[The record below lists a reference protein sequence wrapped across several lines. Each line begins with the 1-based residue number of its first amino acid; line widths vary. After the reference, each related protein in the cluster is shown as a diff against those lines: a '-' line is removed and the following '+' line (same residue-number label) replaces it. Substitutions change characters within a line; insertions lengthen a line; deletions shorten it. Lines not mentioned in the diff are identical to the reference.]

1 MHLSPNDNRLYRYLT
16 LNNALRVLLIE
27 DKSAQKSAAAL
38 AVNVGH
44 FDDPNDR
51 EGMAHY
57 LEHML
62 FLGTEKYP
70 KVGEFQSYIS
80 QHGGSNNAWTGTE
93 HSCFFFDVYPN
104 VFEKALDRFSQFF
117 AAPLFNEEALDKER
131 QAVDSEYKLKLHEDA
146 RRLYQVQK
154 ESINPQHPFAKFSV
168 GNIETLSDRDGQSIR
183 DEILAFHQE
192 QYSAD
197 IMTLSVIGPHSLDEL
212 QSWVEQKFSQ
222 ITNSEKQGK
231 SVTIPFVTE
240 QQKQVIIRVEPR
252 KEIRRL
258 TLSFPMPSTAKH
270 YHWKPLSYFANLL
283 GYEGKGS
290 LMLYLKEQGWITSL
304 SAGGGASGSN
314 YREFAISMSLTPEGI
329 EHYEDI
335 TQAVFRFIELI
346 KRQGLQA
353 WRYDEKKA
361 VLESAFQFQES
372 ARPLDLVSHLVMNMQ
387 NYEPEDIAYGDYKM
401 QGYDEELLVQY
412 LNYMTCD
419 NLRLTLVAKEQEYD
433 KQAAW
438 YFTPYSMTPLSAASI
453 AHFTDHAFDDHAFD
467 DHSFG
472 NNSATDNSNDLN
484 SLPFELPEKNPFIT
498 YDLTPLEIESE
509 PEQPQLIEDLD
520 GFRLWHL
527 QDSEFRVPKGV
538 VFIAIDSPH
547 SVNSPRNIVKTRLCV
562 EMFLDALAEETYPA
576 EVAGLTYDM
585 YAHQGG
591 VTLSIAGFS
600 KKQPQLLEM
609 ILKRFASRDFDVAR
623 FESIKTQLLR
633 SWRNTAKDRPISQLF
648 NAMSGIL
655 QPNNPP
661 YPVLIEELESIEVDE
676 LPDFV
681 LSILSELHIEM
692 FVYGDWN
699 QQGAHDIATTLK
711 DAMRIYNQKYEESL
725 RPLVM
730 LGESGTF
737 QREVHCDQDDS
748 AVVVYYQCEDIS
760 PRNIALYSLAN
771 HLMSA
776 TFFHEIRTKQ
786 QLGYM
791 VGTGNMPLNR
801 HPGIVLYVQSP
812 NAAPNDLIRSID
824 EFLNAF
830 YMVLLELDDYQWHS
844 SKKGLWHQIASPD
857 TTLRGRAQRLWVAIG
872 NKDTEFSQREK
883 VLAELKQLSRADMI
897 RFVVNELKPR
907 TANRLIMHSQGKAH
921 IDAPRLDIG
930 NEIGS
935 IAEFQLRPQDT
946 DLG

>member
-1 MHLSPNDNRLYRYLT
+1 MHLSPNDNRLYRYLI
-16 LNNALRVLLIE
+16 LDNALRVLLIA
-27 DKSAQKSAAAL
+27 DANAQKSAAAL

-44 FDDPNDR
+44 FDDPSDR

-70 KVGEFQSYIS
+70 KVGEFQSFIS

-104 VFEKALDRFSQFF
+104 AFEKALDRFSQFF
-117 AAPLFNEEALDKER
+117 TAPLFNKEALDKER
-131 QAVDSEYKLKLHEDA
+131 QAVDSEYKLKLNEDA

-154 ESINPQHPFAKFSV
+154 ETINPLHPFAKFSV
-168 GNIETLSDRDGQSIR
+168 GNLDTLADRNGQSIR
-183 DEILAFHQE
+183 NEILAFYQQ

-197 IMTLSVIGPHSLDEL
+197 IMTLSIIGPHSLDEL
-212 QSWVEQKFSQ
+212 QQWATDKFSQ
-222 ITNSEKQGK
+222 IINNHRFGK
-231 SVTIPFVTE
+231 CVDIPFVE
-240 QQKQVIIRVEPR
+240 QPQKQVMIKVEPL

-258 TLSFPMPSTAKH
+258 TLSFPMPSTAEH

-290 LMLYLKEQGWITSL
+290 LMLYLKEKGWITSL

-314 YREFAISMSLTPEGI
+314 YREFSISMSLTPQGVEQ
-329 EHYEDI
+329 Y
-335 TQAVFRFIELI
+335 QAIAQSVFQFIELI
-346 KRQGLQA
+346 RQQGLQE
-353 WRYDEKKA
+353 WRYSEKKA

-387 NYEPEDIAYGDYKM
+387 NYQPEDVTYGDYKM
-401 QGYDEELLVQY
+401 QGYDEPLLKQY
-412 LNYMTCD
+412 LSYLTCD
-419 NLRLTLVAKEQEYD
+419 NLRITLIAKEQVYD
-433 KQAAW
+433 RQASW
-438 YFTPYSMTPLSAASI
+438 YFTPYSMQKIAAEEVALYTSPNLEV
-453 AHFTDHAFDDHAFD
+453 DK
-467 DHSFG
+467 
-472 NNSATDNSNDLN
+472 
-484 SLPFELPEKNPFIT
+484 LPFQLPEKNPFIT
-498 YDLTPLEIESE
+498 YDLTPLEVES
-509 PEQPQLIEDLD
+509 PQVQPQLIEDLD

-527 QDSEFRVPKGV
+527 QDNEFRVPKGAI
-538 VFIAIDSPH
+538 FIAIDSP
-547 SVNSPRNIVKTRLCV
+547 SAVSSPRNIVKTRLCV
-562 EMFLDALAEETYPA
+562 EMFLDSLAEETYAA

-591 VTLSIAGFS
+591 VTLSISGFS

-609 ILKRFASRDFDVAR
+609 ILQRFASRNFNPTR
-623 FESIKTQLLR
+623 FESIKNQLLR

-661 YPVLIEELESIEVDE
+661 YPVLIEALESISVDE

-681 LSILSELHIEM
+681 ISILSELHIEM

-699 QQGAHDIATTLK
+699 QEGAHNIATTLK
-711 DAMRIYNQKYEESL
+711 DAMRICNQKYEESL

-730 LGESGTF
+730 LGDSGTF
-737 QREVHCDQDDS
+737 QKEVDCGQDDS
-748 AVVVYYQCEDIS
+748 AIVVYYQCEDTS
-760 PRNIALYSLAN
+760 TRNIALYSLAN

-776 TFFHEIRTKQ
+776 AFFHEIRTKQ

-830 YMVLLELDDYQWHS
+830 YMVLLELNDYQWHS
-844 SKKGLWHQIASPD
+844 SKKGLWNQIAAPD

-872 NKDTEFSQREK
+872 NKDTQFSQREA
-883 VLAELKQLSRADMI
+883 VLAELKQLSRADMM
-897 RFVVNELKPR
+897 RFVVNQLKPR

-921 IDAPRLDIG
+921 LDAPSLDIG
-930 NEIGS
+930 SEIGS
-935 IAEFQLRPQDT
+935 IAQFQLRPKDT
-946 DLG
+946 QLG